1 MDVSEF
7 AYSLSYAV
15 VSVLPYVVVY
25 RVVDIIFCSVQR
37 ALFEGQLSFRGSKV

>member
-1 MDVSEF
+1 MSVSEF

-25 RVVDIIFCSVQR
+25 RLVDIIFCSIQR
-37 ALFEGQLSFRGSKV
+37 AVFDGKLSFRGHKI